1 MGMQRYFIHYFDGD
15 LLHEDLEGFCFPD
28 EASARHAAIVAG
40 RAMIENDRAFIR
52 LQRERGG
59 DIMVVRRDGFSPDQ
73 VGAEP

>member
-1 MGMQRYFIHYFDGD
+1 MGTQRYYIHYFDGA
-15 LLHEDLEGFCFPD
+15 LLHEDLDGFYFPD

-52 LQRERGG
+52 LQRESGG
-59 DIMVVRRDGFSPDQ
+59 DIMVVRRDGFSSDR